1 MKSVFL
7 YSCLFLAVFAA
18 KSQNDFAPGYII
30 SGPKNDT
37 IKGEVKLFIKNEMDY
52 YVKAMFRTKPSG
64 GGRQC
69 LPAKIHGYGVDG
81 RNYAA
86 IKYYDMWV
94 FMQIICKGKIM
105 FYEYKP
111 PVALGNDK
119 MQSQFFILKG
129 GMDDEM
135 VQVFPDSKVKKQ
147 VKPFISDDKELLKE
161 IENTELHYDELVGI
175 INKYN
180 ERNK

>member
-1 MKSVFL
+1 MQQ
-7 YSCLFLAVFAA
+7 LFITFTALLFGIQLSA
-18 KSQNDFAPGYII
+18 QNDFAAGYII

-52 YVKAMFRTKPSG
+52 YVKAMFRTRPAG

-81 RNYAA
+81 RHYAS

-94 FMQIICKGKIM
+94 FMQVICKGKIM

-129 GMDDEM
+129 GLDDEM

-147 VKPFISDDKELLKE
+147 VKPFIADDKDLVKE
-161 IENTELHYDELVGI
+161 IESTDMHYDELVEV

-180 ERNK
+180 KRNK